1 MSTAN
6 VWTAIDV
13 AFAAIIR
20 VIQNKSAGNW
30 QAAAIALE
38 ECNASLVE
46 ATRQFQALTTN
57 LRNQREHTEA
67 VSLNRVLQSYLVPLL
82 SALMECMHSSP
93 TADPSQ
99 PTAGPTPERL
109 PWLSPQILAAIDDQ
123 LRTLANSPAALAT
136 FGGMVGPLSRLN
148 EINVIRACER
158 LADDHMLGVAFVVR
172 LLRDVSI
179 QRRDLL
185 PYLAAYLQEVG
196 TLSNDASTV
205 ITQGIRLSIG
215 DVGSVHARIL
225 LAVRYLEIKE
235 NFRL

>member
-6 VWTAIDV
+6 IWTAIDV

-82 SALMECMHSSP
+82 SALMECMQSSG
-93 TADPSQ
+93 TVAPSQ
-99 PTAGPTPERL
+99 PAAGPERP
-109 PWLSPQILAAIDDQ
+109 PWLSPQILAAIDEQ
-123 LRTLANSPAALAT
+123 LRALAHNPGALAT
-136 FGGMVGPLSRLN
+136 LGGMVAPLSRLN
-148 EINVIRACER
+148 EINIIRACEL
-158 LADDHMLGVAFVVR
+158 LASDHMRGRRVR
-172 LLRDVSI
+172 DSAPPRCEDTAARPPALP
-179 QRRDLL
+179 RDL
-185 PYLAAYLQEVG
+185 
-196 TLSNDASTV
+196 TCKRS
-205 ITQGIRLSIG
+205 
-215 DVGSVHARIL
+215 AR
-225 LAVRYLEIKE
+225 
-235 NFRL
+235 

>member
-1 MSTAN
+1 MAL
-6 VWTAIDV
+6 
-13 AFAAIIR
+13 AADPR
-20 VIQNKSAGNW
+20 GNRRP
-30 QAAAIALE
+30 
-38 ECNASLVE
+38 ASH
-46 ATRQFQALTTN
+46 TRQ
-57 LRNQREHTEA
+57 
-67 VSLNRVLQSYLVPLL
+67 QS
-82 SALMECMHSSP
+82 
-93 TADPSQ
+93 
-99 PTAGPTPERL
+99 
-109 PWLSPQILAAIDDQ
+109 
-123 LRTLANSPAALAT
+123 
-136 FGGMVGPLSRLN
+136 GGTSDVRWDGRP
-148 EINVIRACER
+148 CER

>member
-46 ATRQFQALTTN
+46 ATRQFQAITTN

-82 SALMECMHSSP
+82 SALMECMQSSGTLAP
-93 TADPSQ
+93 IQ
-99 PTAGPTPERL
+99 PAAGPERP

-123 LRTLANSPAALAT
+123 LRTLANNPGALAT
-136 FGGMVGPLSRLN
+136 LGGLLAPLSRLN
-148 EINVIRACER
+148 ELNIIRACEL
-158 LADDHMLGVAFVVR
+158 LASDNALGVAFVIR
-172 LLRDVSI
+172 LLRDVRTE
-179 QRRDLL
+179 RRDLL
-185 PYLAAYLQEVG
+185 PYLATYLQEVG

-205 ITQGIRLSIG
+205 ATQGIRISIG
-215 DVGSVHARIL
+215 DIGSTHARIL

>member
-1 MSTAN
+1 MSTTNIWA
-6 VWTAIDV
+6 AIDV

-67 VSLNRVLQSYLVPLL
+67 VSLNRVLQSYLVPLI
-82 SALMECMHSSP
+82 SALMECMQSSGTLAP
-93 TADPSQ
+93 IPPA
-99 PTAGPTPERL
+99 AGPERP
-109 PWLSPQILAAIDDQ
+109 PWLSPQLLAAIDEQ
-123 LRTLANSPAALAT
+123 LRALAHNP
-136 FGGMVGPLSRLN
+136 GALAKLGELLAPLARLN
-148 EINVIRACER
+148 EINIIRACEL
-158 LADDHMLGVAFVVR
+158 LASDNEMGVAFVIR
-172 LLRDVSI
+172 LLRELRTE
-179 QRRDLL
+179 RRDLL
-185 PYLAAYLQEVG
+185 PYLAAYLQEIG

-205 ITQGIRLSIG
+205 ATNGIRISIG
-215 DVGSVHARIL
+215 DIGSTHARIL

>member
-6 VWTAIDV
+6 IWTAIDV

-67 VSLNRVLQSYLVPLL
+67 VSLNRVLQSYLVPLI
-82 SALMECMHSSP
+82 SALMECMQSSGTLAP
-93 TADPSQ
+93 IQ
-99 PTAGPTPERL
+99 PAAGPERP
-109 PWLSPQILAAIDDQ
+109 PWLSPQLLAAIDEQ
-123 LRTLANSPAALAT
+123 LHALAHNPGALAT
-136 FGGMVGPLSRLN
+136 LGGLLAPLSRLN
-148 EINVIRACER
+148 ELNIIRACER

-205 ITQGIRLSIG
+205 ITKGIRLSIG

>member
-6 VWTAIDV
+6 IWTAIDV

-67 VSLNRVLQSYLVPLL
+67 VSLNRVLQSYLVPLI
-82 SALMECMHSSP
+82 SALMECMQSSGTLAP
-93 TADPSQ
+93 IQ
-99 PTAGPTPERL
+99 PAAGPERP
-109 PWLSPQILAAIDDQ
+109 PWLSPQLLAAIDEQ
-123 LRTLANSPAALAT
+123 LHALAHNPGALAT
-136 FGGMVGPLSRLN
+136 LGGLLAPLSRLN
-148 EINVIRACER
+148 ELNIIRACER

-205 ITQGIRLSIG
+205 ITKGIRLSIG

-235 NFRL
+235 NFSL